1 MEPRALH
8 GTRLEGPAGGGRS
21 ESLAPAAWPNVPAL
35 VALPSPAPPALGGW
49 PSGPPLEPDRLWS
62 LTAAPARRRRRFE
75 PPKQAQTTKK
85 VN

>member
-21 ESLAPAAWPNVPAL
+21 EPESLAPAAWPSVPAFRFRVQPLPPWAAGL
-35 VALPSPAPPALGGW
+35 VGRPCSR
-49 PSGPPLEPDRLWS
+49 RLWS
-62 LTAAPARRRRRFE
+62 LTAAPARRRFE
-75 PPKQAQTTKK
+75 NPKQTQTTKK